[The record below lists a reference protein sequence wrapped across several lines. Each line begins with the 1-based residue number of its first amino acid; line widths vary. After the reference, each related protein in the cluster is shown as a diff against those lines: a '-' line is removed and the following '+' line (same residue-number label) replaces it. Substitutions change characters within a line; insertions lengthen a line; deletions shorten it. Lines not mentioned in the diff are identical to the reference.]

1 MAGNLLIHNMPQEY
15 ISTSKRAAIYMS
27 SLLRNQAASTDENLK
42 NVEIK
47 ISETTE
53 NPVDTELDTSLEPKP
68 STREGSSVQQESV
81 FFGSFSCKITIKD
94 NVVMIQSFRFTL
106 TMDSRIERKI

>member
-1 MAGNLLIHNMPQEY
+1 MR
-15 ISTSKRAAIYMS
+15 TS
-27 SLLRNQAASTDENLK
+27 K

-68 STREGSSVQQESV
+68 STREESSVQQESV
-81 FFGSFSCKITIKD
+81 FFGSFSCKIY
-94 NVVMIQSFRFTL
+94 N
-106 TMDSRIERKI
+106 

>member
-1 MAGNLLIHNMPQEY
+1 MR
-15 ISTSKRAAIYMS
+15 TS
-27 SLLRNQAASTDENLK
+27 K

-68 STREGSSVQQESV
+68 STREGSSVQQESFLDLSV
-81 FFGSFSCKITIKD
+81 ARYITKND
-94 NVVMIQSFRFTL
+94 NVVMIQSFPFL
-106 TMDSRIERKI
+106 L